1 MVTCLTGATTFG
13 IVELAPRAPT
23 STSIPGGRAASG
35 EETGGGAAIRGVT
48 GGRAASM
55 GVAGGRV
62 ACRGV
67 TGGRVACRGVTGG
80 RVACRGVTGRVGH
93 RRGAGN
99 TFVSLVSE
107 FQHWLKRIQ
116 WREATSLLET
126 I

>member
-67 TGGRVACRGVTGG
+67 TGGRVACRGVTG
-80 RVACRGVTGRVGH
+80 RVGH

>member
-67 TGGRVACRGVTGG
+67 TG
-80 RVACRGVTGRVGH
+80 RVGH